1 MAILDQKLAI
11 ESFHDSRALADDVQQ
26 LLKKMT
32 VRVDAAIPINAD
44 LVYETVVIKLNDGKE
59 VSAAEPLPRS
69 HWRYP
74 LPRDEWVGKFRAN
87 AARVL
92 KEPNIDKIITTVD
105 KLEEVADVNALTELI
120 RL

>member
-1 MAILDQKLAI
+1 MSL
-11 ESFHDSRALADDVQQ
+11 
-26 LLKKMT
+26 
-32 VRVDAAIPINAD
+32 RVDPSIPANPDI
-44 LVYETVVIKLNDGKE
+44 VYETVVIKLRDGKE

-74 LPRDEWVGKFRAN
+74 LSRDEWVGKFRDN

-92 KEPNIDKIITTVD
+92 KEPGIEKIIATVD
-105 KLEEVADVNALTELI
+105 KLEDLSDVNILADLM